1 MTNQADT
8 PGPEAPDQAAAATGE
23 GRETA
28 QVATVAGAAGAV
40 PADDAAPDPALLA
53 AAVRLAEA
61 LVYASDKPVTPAM
74 LGAVLP
80 EGLTAGIVMAALA
93 EACEGRGVMLAEVAG
108 GWAFRTAPDLAQRL
122 TKVVQAPRRL
132 PRAAMEALSIIA
144 YHQPCT
150 RGEIEEIRGAAL
162 AQTTLEAL
170 LELGLVAPRGR
181 REVPGRPT
189 LWGTTSKFLEQ
200 FSLRALSDLPRKEEL
215 VTAETGPPLPLAGL
229 RARCAGAR
237 RRTRPRRA
245 DARCR
250 GAPAFSDATDAPDD
264 RPGHRPRRGQ
274 PQPRGMRRTA
284 LGPRS
289 FGDGPCPRRRRRR
302 ALDARGQ
309 AGRRV
314 PAPRRCWAWEHDP
327 RISRHPARL

>member
-1 MTNQADT
+1 MTNQADEPRPDASGQPADVT
-8 PGPEAPDQAAAATGE
+8 PAAPSESTDHDTTAGSGMDSVEEVVAE
-23 GRETA
+23 GA
-28 QVATVAGAAGAV
+28 
-40 PADDAAPDPALLA
+40 PADDVAPEADAPDPALLA
-53 AAVRLAEA
+53 AALRLAEA

-74 LGAVLP
+74 LGAILP

-93 EACEGRGVMLAEVAG
+93 EACEGRGVVLAEVAG

-189 LWGTTSKFLEQ
+189 LWGTTPKFLEQ

-215 VTAETGPPLPLAGL
+215 VTAETGPPLPLQ
-229 RARCAGAR
+229 GAR
-237 RRTRPRRA
+237 PEEPEPEPPAEPDTTPEPERDDPPA
-245 DARCR
+245 
-250 GAPAFSDATDAPDD
+250 APTGS
-264 RPGHRPRRGQ
+264 
-274 PQPRGMRRTA
+274 
-284 LGPRS
+284 
-289 FGDGPCPRRRRRR
+289 
-302 ALDARGQ
+302 
-309 AGRRV
+309 
-314 PAPRRCWAWEHDP
+314 
-327 RISRHPARL
+327 

>member
-1 MTNQADT
+1 MTNQADE
-8 PGPEAPDQAAAATGE
+8 PRPDAPEQPADVALAAPRESTDRDTTAGSGMDSVEEVVAE
-23 GRETA
+23 G
-28 QVATVAGAAGAV
+28 V
-40 PADDAAPDPALLA
+40 PADDVAPDPALLA

-74 LGAVLP
+74 LGAILP

-93 EACEGRGVMLAEVAG
+93 EACEGRGVVLTEVAG

-189 LWGTTSKFLEQ
+189 LWGTTPKFLEQ

-215 VTAETGPPLPLAGL
+215 VTAETGPPLPLQGM
-229 RARCAGAR
+229 
-237 RRTRPRRA
+237 RPEKPEPEPPA
-245 DARCR
+245 EPETTSEPEQDEPPA
-250 GAPAFSDATDAPDD
+250 APA
-264 RPGHRPRRGQ
+264 
-274 PQPRGMRRTA
+274 
-284 LGPRS
+284 GP
-289 FGDGPCPRRRRRR
+289 
-302 ALDARGQ
+302 
-309 AGRRV
+309 
-314 PAPRRCWAWEHDP
+314 
-327 RISRHPARL
+327 